1 MSQCRKATKRLNIK
15 GVVVSNMARQ
25 QGGGGFQSAAGL
37 MRYFDEEEDKGPKI
51 DPRAV
56 VAGIII
62 MIIVIEVAQ
71 WQWPV

>member
-1 MSQCRKATKRLNIK
+1 
-15 GVVVSNMARQ
+15 MARQ